1 MNCLKI
7 NKWKRNRDIFLT
19 FCMPGAWIRR
29 RGIFEPATVATVRV
43 IVLHPPSCNLL
54 RFDVQRTA
62 LSAPRFKEYRVPFVS
77 EARPEAT
84 YNWPK
89 VCPWQFSFLYLA
101 FASVLLVRAAPRLAL
116 FPRIFPSPG
125 LSLHPL
131 SLRGTNRRN
140 CSALVDMTRGT
151 LPRQFPTTP
160 YDSFEKAA
168 PYNQIDDGPT

>member
-1 MNCLKI
+1 MGIALHFVKITLILVNCLKI
-7 NKWKRNRDIFLT
+7 NEWKWNRDIFLT
-19 FCMPGAWIRR
+19 FCMPGTWIRR
-29 RGIFEPATVATVRV
+29 RRIFEPATVATVRV

-89 VCPWQFSFLYLA
+89 VCPWQFSFLYLP
-101 FASVLLVRAAPRLAL
+101 FASVLLVRTAPRLAL

-131 SLRGTNRRN
+131 SSWHESTKLLCPGRHDPRHFATAIPNHALR
-140 CSALVDMTRGT
+140 
-151 LPRQFPTTP
+151 F
-160 YDSFEKAA
+160 
-168 PYNQIDDGPT
+168 I